1 MPIADFAGAVRASVL
16 ALCSKQG
23 QAVYTHL
30 SHHHCLVLVAG
41 KDLAVPR
48 WALRILA
55 HPELTFQK
63 LNLVGFR
70 ASLCRL
76 ASCRRLLIQ
85 LNRRR

>member
-30 SHHHCLVLVAG
+30 SHHQVLVAG

-48 WALRILA
+48 WTLRILA

-70 ASLCRL
+70 ASLCCL